1 MVLPLWKGWIL
12 MSTYRNVIGLIT
24 LGLLVMVAIGS
35 LSAADQPINTLTTQ
49 EKKDGWKLLFDGKS
63 LQGWHSYN
71 KTTPPVEGW
80 KIENGILTHIKNGK
94 GGDIVYQQEFD
105 NFELSWE
112 WSMPPKSNNGVK
124 YFITKERNA
133 TIGHEYQMIDDEL
146 VKDDPYSS
154 CASFYLVVAPRA
166 DKKIKPWGE
175 WNRSR
180 VIVQGNHVE
189 HWLNGEKVLQYEC
202 GDPALLAQI
211 AKTKFKNV
219 KDFGYHVRGY
229 VLLTSHQDEAS
240 YRNVKIR
247 ELPVK

>member
-1 MVLPLWKGWIL
+1 
-12 MSTYRNVIGLIT
+12 MSTNNKIAGYVV
-24 LGLLVMVAIGS
+24 LGLLALFTAVI
-35 LSAADQPINTLTTQ
+35 SAAIAQPINTLTDQ
-49 EKKDGWKLLFDGKS
+49 EKQEGWKLLFDGTS
-63 LQGWHSYN
+63 LKGWHSYN
-71 KTTPPVEGW
+71 TTTAPAQGW
-80 KIENGILTHIKNGK
+80 KIEKGVLTHIKDGK
-94 GGDIVYQQEFD
+94 GGDIVYEQEFD

-112 WSMPPKSNNGVK
+112 WSMPPRSNNGVK

-146 VKDDPYSS
+146 VKDDSYSS
-154 CASFYLVVAPRA
+154 CASFYLVVPPRA

-175 WNRSR
+175 WNQSR
-180 VIVQGNHVE
+180 VIVSGNHVE
-189 HWLNGEKVLQYEC
+189 HWLNGEKVLQYQC

-229 VLLTSHQDEAS
+229 ILLTSHQDEAS

-247 ELPVK
+247 ELHTIPPKGLRLHP